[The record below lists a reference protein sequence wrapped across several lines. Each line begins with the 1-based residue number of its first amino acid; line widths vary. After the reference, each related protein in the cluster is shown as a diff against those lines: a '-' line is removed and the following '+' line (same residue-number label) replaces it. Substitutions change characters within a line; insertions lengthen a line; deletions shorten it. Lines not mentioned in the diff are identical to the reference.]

1 MIKTASPHEKKAPNR
16 IIGAAD
22 YDLSD
27 CFPCP
32 YLIKTGPRFLSV
44 WDGFVRTQLPRFFHD
59 DQQKQRRSKALKAD
73 TFLAIKLSGAIPNH
87 TYEDL
92 KKKVSSSIE
101 KNIGLQAFFRK

>member
-1 MIKTASPHEKKAPNR
+1 
-16 IIGAAD
+16 
-22 YDLSD
+22 L
-27 CFPCP
+27 
-32 YLIKTGPRFLSV
+32 
-44 WDGFVRTQLPRFFHD
+44 VRAQQPRFFLN

-73 TFLAIKLSGAIPNH
+73 TFLAIKLPGTTPNH